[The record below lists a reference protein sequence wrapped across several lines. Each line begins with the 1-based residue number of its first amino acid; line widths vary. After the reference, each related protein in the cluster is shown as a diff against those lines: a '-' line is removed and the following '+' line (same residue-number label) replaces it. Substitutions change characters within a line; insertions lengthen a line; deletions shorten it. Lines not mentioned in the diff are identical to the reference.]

1 MRDALTYIVVLLL
14 GAALGTGATLLFVQQ
29 REDSRATC
37 EEHGRRCE
45 ERVQELERS
54 LLAGMD
60 QRLEQLARRIPEPV
74 PPSTS
79 PTEPT
84 APTAPAAPTTPAARS
99 TTAPKPPGTA
109 RRTTYKGN
117 TYDTYEVTLPQPRLR
132 FFLQRPDGTPLSRLG
147 NLRDWLES
155 RGQRL
160 VFATNA
166 GMFTPARTPVG
177 LYVEEGRELVSLN
190 TREDSG
196 NFFLKPNAVFFL
208 TETQAGILE
217 SHVYKSRA
225 PEKVLYATQSGPALV
240 LQGKLHPSFRE
251 GSKNRADR
259 RSGVGLLAP
268 NKVVFAIANQP
279 VNLHEFAS
287 FFRDELGCQDALYL
301 DGVVSRMYLPA
312 LGREE
317 LDGDFGA
324 MMAISEPA
332 E

>member
-1 MRDALTYIVVLLL
+1 MRDAVTSIVLLLL
-14 GAALGTGATLLFVQQ
+14 GAALGTGATLLFAQQ
-29 REDSRATC
+29 REDYRATC
-37 EEHGRRCE
+37 EEHARRCE
-45 ERVQELERS
+45 ERIQELERS
-54 LLAGMD
+54 LLAGME

-74 PPSTS
+74 PPAAS
-79 PTEPT
+79 
-84 APTAPAAPTTPAARS
+84 PTAPATPSARS
-99 TTAPKPPGTA
+99 TAAATSPGAA
-109 RRTTYKGN
+109 RRITYQGN
-117 TYDTYEVTLPQPRLR
+117 TYDTYEVALPQPRLR
-132 FFLQRPDGTPLSRLG
+132 FFLRRPDGTPLGSLG
-147 NLRDWLES
+147 NLRDWLGS

-208 TETQAGILE
+208 TEAQASILE
-217 SHVYKSRA
+217 SDAYKSRA

-240 LQGKLHPSFRE
+240 LRGKLHPAFRE

-259 RSGVGLLAP
+259 RSGVGILAP
-268 NKVVFAIANQP
+268 DRVVFAIANQP

>member
-1 MRDALTYIVVLLL
+1 MRDAVTYIVVLLL

-29 REDSRATC
+29 REDGRATC

-45 ERVQELERS
+45 ERIQEVERS
-54 LLAGMD
+54 LLASMD
-60 QRLEQLARRIPEPV
+60 QRLEQLACRIPEPV
-74 PPSTS
+74 PPS
-79 PTEPT
+79 
-84 APTAPAAPTTPAARS
+84 A
-99 TTAPKPPGTA
+99 PPGTA
-109 RRTTYKGN
+109 RRVTYQGN
-117 TYDTYEVTLPQPRLR
+117 TYDTYEVALPQPNLH
-132 FFLQRPDGTPLSRLG
+132 FFLRRPDGTPLSSLG
-147 NLRDWLES
+147 NLRSWLES

-190 TREDSG
+190 TDEDSG

-208 TETQAGILE
+208 TKTEAGILE
-217 SHVYKSRA
+217 SHAYKSRP

-240 LQGKLHPSFRE
+240 LQGKLHPAFRE

-259 RSGVGLLAP
+259 RSGVGILAP
-268 NKVVFAIANQP
+268 NRVVFAIANQP

-324 MMAISEPA
+324 MMVISEPA

>member
-1 MRDALTYIVVLLL
+1 MRDALSYILVLLL
-14 GAALGTGATLLFVQQ
+14 GAALGAGGTLLVSQQ
-29 REDSRATC
+29 LEASRATC
-37 EEHGRRCE
+37 EEQGRRCE
-45 ERVQELERS
+45 ERIQELERS
-54 LLAGMD
+54 LLAGID

-74 PPSTS
+74 APS
-79 PTEPT
+79 
-84 APTAPAAPTTPAARS
+84 AAPTDPTTPGTPAAR
-99 TTAPKPPGTA
+99 PPGTA
-109 RRTTYKGN
+109 RRITYQGN
-117 TYDTYEVTLPQPRLR
+117 TYDTYEVSLPQPRLR
-132 FFLQRPDGTPLSRLG
+132 FFFRQPDGTPLGSLG

-166 GMFTPARTPVG
+166 GMYTPAHTPVG

-190 TREDSG
+190 TGEASG
-196 NFFLKPNAVFFL
+196 NFFLKPNAVFFI

-217 SHVYKSRA
+217 SHAYKSRA

-240 LQGKLHPSFRE
+240 LNGKLHPAFRE

-259 RSGVGLLAP
+259 RSGVGILAP
-268 NKVVFAIANQP
+268 DRVVFAIANQP

-301 DGVVSRMYLPA
+301 DGIVSRMYLPE

>member
-1 MRDALTYIVVLLL
+1 MRAALAYVSVLLL
-14 GAALGTGATLLFVQQ
+14 GAGLGSGATLLLFQ
-29 REDSRATC
+29 RQERESTRATC

-45 ERVQELERS
+45 ERLQELERS
-54 LLAGMD
+54 LLAGLD
-60 QRLEQLARRIPEPV
+60 ERLEQLSRQL
-74 PPSTS
+74 PP
-79 PTEPT
+79 PTASSAAPAT
-84 APTAPAAPTTPAARS
+84 PSAPAPTAS
-99 TTAPKPPGTA
+99 GTA
-109 RRTTYKGN
+109 RRVTYQGH
-117 TYDTYEVTLPQPRLR
+117 TYDTYEVPLPQPGLR
-132 FFLQRPDGTPLSRLG
+132 FYFRQPDGTPLGSLGHLRERLAA
-147 NLRDWLES
+147 
-155 RGQRL
+155 RGERM

-166 GMFTPARTPVG
+166 GMFTPERTPVG

-208 TETQAGILE
+208 TETGAGILE
-217 SHVYKSRA
+217 SHAYQRRA

-240 LQGKLHPSFRE
+240 LQGKLHPAFRE
-251 GSKNRADR
+251 GSRNLASR

-268 NKVVFAIANQP
+268 DRVVFAIANEP

-312 LGREE
+312 LSREE

-324 MMAISEPA
+324 MMALSEPA

>member
-1 MRDALTYIVVLLL
+1 MREAMGYIAVLLL
-14 GAALGTGATLLFVQQ
+14 GAGLGTGVTLLLSQQ
-29 REDSRATC
+29 QEAHRATC

-45 ERVQELERS
+45 ERIQELERS

-60 QRLEQLARRIPEPV
+60 QRLEQLARRTPEPAA
-74 PPSTS
+74 PA
-79 PTEPT
+79 T
-84 APTAPAAPTTPAARS
+84 APSDPAAPAAPSTAARKS
-99 TTAPKPPGTA
+99 PGTA
-109 RRTTYKGN
+109 RRVTYQGN

-132 FFLQRPDGTPLSRLG
+132 FFFQKPDGTPLGSLG

-166 GMFTPARTPVG
+166 GMFTPDRTPVG

-196 NFFLKPNAVFFL
+196 NFFLKPNAVFFV

-217 SHVYKSRA
+217 SHAYKSRA

-240 LQGKLHPSFRE
+240 LGGKLHPSFRE

-259 RSGVGLLAP
+259 RSGVGILAP
-268 NKVVFAIANQP
+268 DRVVFAIANQP

-287 FFRDELGCQDALYL
+287 FFREELGCQDALYL

>member
-1 MRDALTYIVVLLL
+1 MRDAVTYIVVLLM
-14 GAALGTGATLLFVQQ
+14 GAALGTGATLLFFQQ

-45 ERVQELERS
+45 EKIQELERS

-74 PPSTS
+74 PSAASATDL
-79 PTEPT
+79 
-84 APTAPAAPTTPAARS
+84 AAPAAPAARS
-99 TTAPKPPGTA
+99 TAAPTSPGTA
-109 RRTTYKGN
+109 RRITYNGN
-117 TYDTYEVTLPQPRLR
+117 TYDTYEVPLPQPRLR
-132 FFLQRPDGTPLSRLG
+132 FFLRRPDGTPLGSLG
-147 NLRDWLES
+147 NLRDWLAS
-155 RGQRL
+155 IGQRL

-190 TREDSG
+190 THEDSG

-217 SHVYKSRA
+217 SHAYKSLA

-240 LQGKLHPSFRE
+240 IQGKLHPAFRE

-259 RSGVGLLAP
+259 RSGVGILAP
-268 NKVVFAIANQP
+268 DKVVFAIANQP

>member
-1 MRDALTYIVVLLL
+1 MRDAVTYIAVLLL
-14 GAALGTGATLLFVQQ
+14 GAVLGTGATLLFVQQ

-45 ERVQELERS
+45 ERIQELERS
-54 LLAGMD
+54 LLAAMD
-60 QRLEQLARRIPEPV
+60 QKLEQLARRIPEPV

-79 PTEPT
+79 PA
-84 APTAPAAPTTPAARS
+84 APGAPAAPAARG
-99 TTAPKPPGTA
+99 TTASTPLGTA
-109 RRTTYKGN
+109 RRITYAGN

-132 FFLQRPDGTPLSRLG
+132 FFLRRPDGTPLGSLG

-217 SHVYKSRA
+217 SHAYKSRA

-240 LQGKLHPSFRE
+240 LQGKLHPAFRE
-251 GSKNRADR
+251 DSRNRADR
-259 RSGVGLLAP
+259 RSGVGILAP

-279 VNLHEFAS
+279 VTFHELAT

-324 MMAISEPA
+324 MIAISEPA

>member
-1 MRDALTYIVVLLL
+1 MAYLAVLLL
-14 GAALGTGATLLFVQQ
+14 GAGLGTGATLLLTQHTETQ
-29 REDSRATC
+29 RATC
-37 EEHGRRCE
+37 EESGRRCE
-45 ERVQELERS
+45 ERIQELERS
-54 LLAGMD
+54 LLVNID
-60 QRLEQLARRIPEPV
+60 QRLEQLARQIPE
-74 PPSTS
+74 
-79 PTEPT
+79 
-84 APTAPAAPTTPAARS
+84 PAAPTATPTDPASPGTPAARS
-99 TTAPKPPGTA
+99 QGTA
-109 RRTTYKGN
+109 RRITYQGN
-117 TYDTYEVTLPQPRLR
+117 TYDTYEVTLPHPHLR
-132 FFLQRPDGTPLSRLG
+132 FFFRRPDGTTLSSLG
-147 NLRDWLES
+147 GLRDWLES

-190 TREDSG
+190 TREAPG
-196 NFFLKPNAVFFL
+196 NFFLKPNAVFFV

-217 SHVYKSRA
+217 SSAYKSRA
-225 PEKVLYATQSGPALV
+225 PENVLYATQSGPALV
-240 LQGKLHPSFRE
+240 LQGKLHPAFRE
-251 GSKNRADR
+251 GSTNRADR
-259 RSGVGLLAP
+259 RSGVGILAP
-268 NKVVFAIANQP
+268 DRVVFAIANQP
-279 VNLHEFAS
+279 VNLHEFAT

>member
-1 MRDALTYIVVLLL
+1 MRDAVTYIVVLLL
-14 GAALGTGATLLFVQQ
+14 GAALGTGATLLLSQQ
-29 REDSRATC
+29 REDARAAC
-37 EEHGRRCE
+37 EEHGLRCQ
-45 ERVQELERS
+45 ERIQELERS
-54 LLAGMD
+54 LMASMD

-74 PPSTS
+74 PPSAS
-79 PTEPT
+79 
-84 APTAPAAPTTPAARS
+84 PTAPATPSAPGALAARS
-99 TTAPKPPGTA
+99 IPAPASPGAA
-109 RRTTYKGN
+109 RRITYQGN
-117 TYDTYEVTLPQPRLR
+117 TYDTYEVTLPQPSLR
-132 FFLQRPDGTPLSRLG
+132 FFFRRPDGTALGSLG

-177 LYVEEGRELVSLN
+177 LYVEEGHELVSLN
-190 TREDSG
+190 TRDDSG

-217 SHVYKSRA
+217 SDAYKSRA
-225 PEKVLYATQSGPALV
+225 PAKVLYATQSGPALV
-240 LQGKLHPSFRE
+240 LQGKLHPAFRE

-268 NKVVFAIANQP
+268 SRVVFAIANQP

>member
-1 MRDALTYIVVLLL
+1 MREAMSYIAVLLL
-14 GAALGTGATLLFVQQ
+14 GVGLGTGATLLLSQQ
-29 REDSRATC
+29 VEASRATC
-37 EEHGRRCE
+37 EEQGRRCE
-45 ERVQELERS
+45 ERIQELERS
-54 LLAGMD
+54 LLASID

-74 PPSTS
+74 APS
-79 PTEPT
+79 
-84 APTAPAAPTTPAARS
+84 AAPTDSAAPATPGTAAARS
-99 TTAPKPPGTA
+99 QGVARQISYQGT
-109 RRTTYKGN
+109 
-117 TYDTYEVTLPQPRLR
+117 TYDTYEVTLPHPGLR
-132 FFLQRPDGTPLSRLG
+132 FYFRQPDGTPLGSLG

-177 LYVEEGRELVSLN
+177 LYIEEGRELVSLN

-217 SHVYKSRA
+217 SHAYQSRA

-240 LQGKLHPSFRE
+240 LEGKLHPAFRE
-251 GSKNRADR
+251 GSRNRADR

-268 NKVVFAIANQP
+268 DRVVFAIANQP

-324 MMAISEPA
+324 IMAISEPA

>member
-1 MRDALTYIVVLLL
+1 MRAALTFIFVLLL
-14 GAALGTGATLLFVQQ
+14 GAGLGTGGTLLFLQQ
-29 REDSRATC
+29 QEAQRATC

-45 ERVQELERS
+45 ERIQELERS
-54 LLAGMD
+54 LLASID
-60 QRLEQLARRIPEPV
+60 QRLEQLARRIPETV
-74 PPSTS
+74 TPSA
-79 PTEPT
+79 
-84 APTAPAAPTTPAARS
+84 APTAPVPSAPGARGA
-99 TTAPKPPGTA
+99 TAPRAAGMA
-109 RRTTYKGN
+109 RRITYEGN

-132 FFLQRPDGTPLSRLG
+132 FFLRRPDGTPLSSLG

-196 NFFLKPNAVFFL
+196 NFFLKPNAVFFI

-217 SHVYKSRA
+217 SHVYKSRP
-225 PEKVLYATQSGPALV
+225 PEKVLFATQSGPALI
-240 LQGKLHPSFRE
+240 LQGKLHPAFRE
-251 GSKNRADR
+251 GSRNRADR

-268 NKVVFAIANQP
+268 DKVVFAIANQP
-279 VNLHEFAS
+279 VNLHEFAR

>member
-1 MRDALTYIVVLLL
+1 MRDAVTYIVVLLL

-29 REDSRATC
+29 REHSRATC
-37 EEHGRRCE
+37 EEHAQRCE
-45 ERVQELERS
+45 ERIQELERS
-54 LLAGMD
+54 LLAAMD

-74 PPSTS
+74 PPSAS
-79 PTEPT
+79 PSDPGAPATPG
-84 APTAPAAPTTPAARS
+84 APTARSTAAPTS
-99 TTAPKPPGTA
+99 PGTA
-109 RRTTYKGN
+109 RRITYKGN
-117 TYDTYEVTLPQPRLR
+117 SYDTYEVTLPQPRLR
-132 FFLQRPDGTPLSRLG
+132 FFLQRPDDTPLYSLG
-147 NLRDWLES
+147 NLRDWLAS

-166 GMFTPARTPVG
+166 GMFTPARMPVG

-217 SHVYKSRA
+217 SHAYESRT

-240 LQGKLHPSFRE
+240 LQGKLHPAFRE
-251 GSKNRADR
+251 DSKNRADR
-259 RSGVGLLAP
+259 RSGVGILTP
-268 NKVVFAIANQP
+268 NRVVFAIANQP
-279 VNLHEFAS
+279 VNLHEFAT

-317 LDGDFGA
+317 LDGHFGA